1 MTKEIKKEKID
12 ITLDIFNNIKQMI
25 KSSNEEDFFIGMK
38 MWFAM
43 DPPDMLTAILRKH
56 AWKGRGHDFDEFQK
70 SEKKW
75 SLSFQYHRLS
85 WPAIIARVKHSSKP
99 VYLPWKDIIDQ
110 EYNAYMNQKLNNEG
124 ILEHIEPIKFK
135 LKWQS

>member
-12 ITLDIFNNIKQMI
+12 ITLDVFNNIKTMI
-25 KSSNEEDFFIGMK
+25 KSSNEEDFFIGIK

-56 AWKGRGHDFDEFQK
+56 AWKGRGHNFDEFQK

-75 SLSFQYHRLS
+75 SFVFQWHKLS
-85 WPAIIARVKHSSKP
+85 WPAIMNNTIDNKE
-99 VYLPWKDIIDQ
+99 YTQYKDILEQ
-110 EYNAYMNQKLNNEG
+110 EFTNYVNQKLLNEG
-124 ILEHIEPIKFK
+124 IGNHIEPIKLK
-135 LKWQS
+135 LKWHI